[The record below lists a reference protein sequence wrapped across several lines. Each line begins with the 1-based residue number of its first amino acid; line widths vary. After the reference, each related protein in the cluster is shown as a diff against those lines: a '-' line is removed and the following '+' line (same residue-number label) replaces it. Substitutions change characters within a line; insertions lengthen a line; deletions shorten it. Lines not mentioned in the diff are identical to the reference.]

1 MEFELNYIKNNISD
15 SISEFLNISNIQ
27 NYNPLYKLFFK
38 LNENNFNSIQLNE
51 TFKLQKIKEKVTHN
65 IFNVIYNFQ
74 MVILTLKLLIK
85 KCLLNFLLLLIQQ
98 NL

>member
-1 MEFELNYIKNNISD
+1 MEFELNYIKDNISE

-65 IFNVIYNFQ
+65 IFNCELRI
-74 MVILTLKLLIK
+74 IS
-85 KCLLNFLLLLIQQ
+85 
-98 NL
+98 